1 MPNVPHEVPTAMN
14 VEREH
19 VFETDDVENERESKA
34 PRLISHEDED
44 GPFMMEE
51 GIIEAMEEY
60 DASFEDVCVDWKLFD
75 LTDEKVE
82 QLRDRLNFPCNEMG
96 PQRSAEQLFE
106 LDTVADELEISRL
119 KYVPVP
125 RPIDSC

>member
-1 MPNVPHEVPTAMN
+1 MFA
-14 VEREH
+14 
-19 VFETDDVENERESKA
+19 
-34 PRLISHEDED
+34 LI
-44 GPFMMEE
+44 GNCL
-51 GIIEAMEEY
+51 I
-60 DASFEDVCVDWKLFD
+60 

-125 RPIDSC
+125 RPSY